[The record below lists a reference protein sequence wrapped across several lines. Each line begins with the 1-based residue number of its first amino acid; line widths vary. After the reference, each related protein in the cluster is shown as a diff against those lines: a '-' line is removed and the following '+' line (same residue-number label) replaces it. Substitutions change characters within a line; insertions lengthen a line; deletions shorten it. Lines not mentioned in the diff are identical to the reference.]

1 VLNKQTP
8 FLRRALLLA
17 LLCCGFLLAPP
28 SHAASSHDFHFEVSR
43 GDVFYK
49 FFFKTGLPG
58 KLLKKLM
65 TADDRAQR
73 LAHISPGDK
82 FRIILDNNHG
92 LKKIIF
98 QPLNANP
105 LLITYS
111 KDTFRFFS
119 INIQPTKPLTSSTI
133 IITKSL
139 NYDGKNAG
147 IESSVIDLMITN
159 FSWEMDFSRDLYK
172 NDKFVLFWN
181 GEKTPS
187 AIIYIGARK
196 TLALFA
202 YTDKTG
208 RKKYYDITGKTLNDT
223 FNFAPLKYSRI
234 SSGFQKMRLH
244 PLLNTWRSHRGT
256 DFVAPSGRP
265 VYAPAKGVVKHVAS
279 LRGYGNVIYLNHGNK
294 LTTVYAHLSKF
305 AHGLKSTKKIRKG
318 QLIGYVGSTGMSTGP
333 HLHYEIRI
341 NGIHQDVEKIKLP
354 KKLSVPTSALGSF
367 KSKAK
372 LLLSQLGIKQLN
384 NLN

>member
-1 VLNKQTP
+1 MLNKQTP
-8 FLRRALLLA
+8 FLKRALLLA
-17 LLCCGFLLAPP
+17 LFFCGFLLGSP
-28 SHAASSHDFHFEVSR
+28 SYAASTHDFHFEVSR

-49 FFFKTGLPG
+49 FFLKTGLPG

-65 TADDRAQR
+65 TADDRSQR

-82 FRIILDNNHG
+82 FKIVLDNNHN
-92 LKKIIF
+92 LKKIVF

-111 KDTFRFFS
+111 KGKFRFFS
-119 INIQPTKPLTSSTI
+119 VNIQSTEPLTSSTI

-147 IESSVIDLMITN
+147 IESSVINLMITN
-159 FSWEMDFSRDLYK
+159 FSWEMDFSRDLHK
-172 NDKFVLFWN
+172 NDKFVLFWS

-187 AIIYIGARK
+187 AMIYMGARK
-196 TLALFA
+196 TIALFA

-208 RKKYYDITGKTLNDT
+208 RKKYYDIAGKTLNDT
-223 FNFAPLKYSRI
+223 FNFAPLKKYSRI

-244 PLLNTWRSHRGT
+244 PLLKTWRSHRGT
-256 DFVAPSGRP
+256 DFAAPSGTP
-265 VYAPAKGVVKHVAS
+265 VYAPAKGIVKHVAS
-279 LRGYGNVIYLNHGNK
+279 LRGYGNVIYLKHGNK

-305 AHGLKSTKKIRKG
+305 APGLRSSKKIKKG

-341 NGIHQDVEKIKLP
+341 NGIHQDAEKIKLS
-354 KKLSVPTSALGSF
+354 KKSMVPTSALSGF

-372 LLLSQLGIKQLN
+372 SLLSQLGIK
-384 NLN
+384 